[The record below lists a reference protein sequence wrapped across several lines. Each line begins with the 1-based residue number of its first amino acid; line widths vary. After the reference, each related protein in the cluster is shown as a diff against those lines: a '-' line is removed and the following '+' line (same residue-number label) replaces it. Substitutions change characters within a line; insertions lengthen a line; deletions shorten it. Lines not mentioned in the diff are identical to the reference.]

1 MARNFG
7 YALYLVPILDT
18 FVDLN
23 LIATH
28 EAAGTGLAVGGF
40 IDRTTLMAPNAAVTQ
55 YGTGLSETF
64 GITLNQR
71 TLAVSNAALATNVAT
86 LTVPTGHPFTVDS
99 RLVVANLP
107 SPFASL
113 NGTRIV
119 TATTSTTVSFAL
131 TGTNITSAT
140 VNAGTATGGVDLKL
154 DGTDNPVRLLGI
166 QSGPPVSETSEETE
180 AYWDDIAQ
188 GFEQPEV
195 VSKSSNM
202 EIAGKIDHNA
212 TSYKLLRYCEK
223 GNVSQGLMAKIAL
236 IGPRGFNEVHFGFGR
251 FNNFTP
257 DNSAGATAKFTSQ
270 FKFFGAYG
278 LNLHNV

>member
-7 YALYLVPILDT
+7 YALYMVPILDT

-140 VNAGTATGGVDLKL
+140 VNAGTATGGGDLKL

-188 GFEQPEV
+188 GFEQPEA

>member
-7 YALYLVPILDT
+7 YALYMVPILDT

-55 YGTGLSETF
+55 YGTGLGEKF

-140 VNAGTATGGVDLKL
+140 VNAGTATGGGDLKL

>member
-7 YALYLVPILDT
+7 YALYMVPILDT

-180 AYWDDIAQ
+180 PYWDDIAQ